1 VDDFESRLGTAIRLA
16 GESVIAPES
25 LPDRVRETSARPSR
39 AHAIRT
45 AAVASLVIAVTLST
59 VGLVVASNGHVTPP
73 PTVPVGSYTNDPS
86 MSGVL
91 QTISCASPAQCVAG
105 GLTSGAKSFAAVE
118 EGSTWVPQ
126 RTPNPKGA
134 RYVLIDGV
142 SCPGSDACMAVGISS
157 TLGPG
162 KPLKPWTRVTPRP
175 FAQWWNG
182 KVWTLREVPL
192 PSNGQGWLN
201 GVACPSANRCVAVGS
216 GSLID
221 SWNGVRWA
229 ADNLPANQ
237 PTGLDLYGVSCS
249 TTTSCTAV
257 GWEQRA
263 GGGVLGVIE
272 ELAGGRWR
280 TTTLPNAALSSVSC
294 VSAQQCVAVGYLE
307 LSSGGGVGPGGEAT
321 GVQIVQ
327 TEALVES
334 WNGHEW
340 TRSILPGKLASRGIL
355 NGTEVVGGVAVYT
368 NGLQQVS
375 CRATTCVAVGFE
387 GSNPFAIVRTG
398 GAWSKTSA
406 PPARP
411 GEPTF
416 LLSVSCQAAT
426 SCTATGFAEAAA
438 GEDNDVEAVIEHWNG
453 QRWTLTFAAGSSAG

>member
-1 VDDFESRLGTAIRLA
+1 VDDFESRLETAVRLA
-16 GESVIAPES
+16 GELVVAPES

-45 AAVASLVIAVTLST
+45 AAVLSLVIAVTVST

-91 QTISCASPAQCVAG
+91 QAISCTSPAHCVAG
-105 GLTSGAKSFAAVE
+105 GLTPGAKSFAVVQ

-134 RYVLIDGV
+134 RYVIIHSV
-142 SCPGSDACMAVGISS
+142 SCPGAGACMAVGISS

-162 KPLKPWTRVTPRP
+162 KPLEPWTRVSARP

-182 KVWTLREVPL
+182 KVWTLRDVPL
-192 PSNGQGWLN
+192 PSNGRGWLS
-201 GVACPSANRCVAVGS
+201 GVACPSANSCVAVGS

-221 SWNGVRWA
+221 SWNGLRWA
-229 ADNLPANQ
+229 ADKLQTTQPA
-237 PTGLDLYGVSCS
+237 GLDLYGVSCP

-257 GWEQRA
+257 GWQQRA
-263 GGGVLGVIE
+263 SGGVLGVTE
-272 ELAGGRWR
+272 ELTGGTWR
-280 TTTLPNAALSSVSC
+280 TTTIPNAALSSVSC
-294 VSAQQCVAVGYLE
+294 VSAQQCVAVGYLK
-307 LSSGGGVGPGGEAT
+307 LSGGGG
-321 GVQIVQ
+321 IVP
-327 TEALVES
+327 TEALVEN
-334 WNGHEW
+334 WNGRDW
-340 TRSILPGKLASRGIL
+340 TRSILPGKLASAGIL
-355 NGTEVVGGVAVYT
+355 NGITVLSGVAAYA
-368 NGLQQVS
+368 NLLQDVS
-375 CRATTCVAVGFE
+375 CKATTCVAVGFE
-387 GSNPFAIVRTG
+387 GSHPFAIMRRL
-398 GAWSKTSA
+398 GAWSETSA
-406 PPARP
+406 PPARV

-438 GEDNDVEAVIEHWNG
+438 GEDNDVEPVIEDWNG
-453 QRWTLTFAAGSSAG
+453 QRWTLTFAASSAG